1 MPTYS
6 TQFYQSQDPA
16 RANTARL
23 GTPNVGSGDVEFA
36 VIPYTLIGPTLG
48 EVAGD
53 ILNLGLLPVGC
64 IPLPALSKVTCSADP
79 GTGLVIDVGTPVDP
93 DGWMD
98 GITLSNGGQ
107 VEATSGTMPLW
118 IAQTPLT
125 AELGNNTGNVL
136 VFATVVSASALVAG
150 VVLHFTL
157 AYKRNKG

>member
-1 MPTYS
+1 MATYN
-6 TQFYQSQDPA
+6 TPFYLTQDPA
-16 RANTARL
+16 RANPSRL
-23 GTPNVGSGDVEFA
+23 ATPNVGSGDVEFA
-36 VIPYTLIGPTLG
+36 VIPYTLIGPVAG
-48 EVAGD
+48 EVNGD
-53 ILNLGLLPVGC
+53 ILNLCLLPVGC

-118 IAQTPLT
+118 VAQTPLV
-125 AELGNNTGNVL
+125 AEPNNNTGNVA
-136 VFATVVSASALVAG
+136 VIATVVSASALVAG